1 MSTRANDHQGIR
13 VTEIERSIGFYA
25 DAFGAEPVTRPFTI
39 EGQFAEEQFEGPA
52 GVSYRLCHLRFDSGM
67 IELFEFVEPREETEP
82 VHPTRAG
89 IMHVGFVVDDVE
101 ATAERV
107 KAAGGR
113 LIFPITAWG
122 ANRLTYVADP
132 DGNVIE
138 IADAPL
144 EELLVGT
151 LEQFPEAD
159 PRKGVDDGR

>member
-13 VTEIERSIGFYA
+13 VGEMERSIRFYA
-25 DAFGAEPVTRPFTI
+25 EAFGAEPVTRPFTI
-39 EGQFAEEQFEGPA
+39 EGEFAEEQFEGPT
-52 GVSYRLCHLRFDSGM
+52 GVSYRLCHLRFASGL
-67 IELFEFVEPREETEP
+67 IELFEFTEPREETVP

-101 ATAERV
+101 ATVERV
-107 KAAGGR
+107 TAAGGR
-113 LIFPITAWG
+113 LVFPVTAWG
-122 ANRLTYVADP
+122 ANRLTYVTDP

-151 LEQFPEAD
+151 LERFPEAD
-159 PRKGVDDGR
+159 PGKGADDDR